1 MSDSR
6 EGSNGYARALYE
18 IATAEG
24 NVSRVADEL
33 FRIARSLEIEHDL
46 QRALTDISIPF
57 AGKEQLLQDLLGST
71 ASPHTLNALRFVISQ
86 GKSRDLVEIADELS
100 RMVADESNKQVAEI
114 RAAVP
119 LNAEQQAA
127 IAKALREVTGHN
139 VEVKAIV
146 DPSVIG
152 GVLAKVGDIVIDGT
166 VRGKLEQLKQHLGV
180 Q

>member
-1 MSDSR
+1 MSETGR
-6 EGSNGYARALYE
+6 ETRGYARALYE

-24 NVSRVADEL
+24 DVERVADEL
-33 FRIARSLEIEHDL
+33 FRTARALEIEHDL

-57 AGKEQLLQDLLGST
+57 AGKEQLLQDLLGAT

-86 GKSRDLVEIADELS
+86 GKARDLVEIADELS
-100 RMVADESNKQVAEI
+100 RMVAEESNKQVAEI
-114 RAAVP
+114 RSAVS
-119 LNAEQQAA
+119 LDAGQKAA
-127 IAKALREVTGHN
+127 IAQALREVTGHN

-166 VRGKLEQLKQHLGV
+166 VRGKLDQLKQHLGV